1 MKRAAAILVLAG
13 ALATAPVSAADY
25 SYAPENCEFRM
36 TFPGEPYKTRRCQ
49 ADAPDVCRDMTSYTK
64 VFGIDATVNVNVTCN
79 KAEDKMYERY
89 SGDVMQ
95 ATLAAIMGENHL
107 EDYQTGYQE
116 FDVAKQ
122 AVLMGMGKT
131 GSSDKIFIAQLWI
144 GHKSV
149 LSVEAELV
157 GGPLEEADKMFSDI
171 LHSIRHESWK
181 DGGPPEKAVDK
192 TVDKAA
198 PKPAEKEETPAPAPD
213 AAPQDKKSTP
223 SP

>member
-1 MKRAAAILVLAG
+1 
-13 ALATAPVSAADY
+13 
-25 SYAPENCEFRM
+25 
-36 TFPGEPYKTRRCQ
+36 
-49 ADAPDVCRDMTSYTK
+49 
-64 VFGIDATVNVNVTCN
+64 
-79 KAEDKMYERY
+79 MYESY

-95 ATLAAIMGENHL
+95 APLAAIMGENQL

-122 AVLMGMGKT
+122 AVLMGMGTT

-149 LSVEAELV
+149 LTVEAELV

-171 LHSIRHESWK
+171 LHGIRHESWGK
-181 DGGPPEKAVDK
+181 VGAPKKEAPPAADKPVEKTADKAVK
-192 TVDKAA
+192 KPVKKQA
-198 PKPAEKEETPAPAPD
+198 PAENPVD
-213 AAPQDKKSTP
+213 AAPQDKKP